1 MILQRSARH
10 GSSPCSQALSAKA
23 LGKVS
28 PPWAASS
35 GIPLQGKC
43 GVSMEQFIVYS
54 HFMRAG
60 YIITRSPARWTVDS
74 NVPTIQDLFVSSCSL
89 LTRGQGEQADLSV

>member
-1 MILQRSARH
+1 
-10 GSSPCSQALSAKA
+10 
-23 LGKVS
+23 
-28 PPWAASS
+28 
-35 GIPLQGKC
+35 
-43 GVSMEQFIVYS
+43 MEQFIVYS